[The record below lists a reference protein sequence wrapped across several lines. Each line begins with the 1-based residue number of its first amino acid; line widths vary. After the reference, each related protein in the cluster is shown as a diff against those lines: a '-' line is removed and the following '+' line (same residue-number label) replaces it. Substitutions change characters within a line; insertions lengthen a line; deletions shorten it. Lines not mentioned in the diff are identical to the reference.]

1 MGKNLRI
8 ELHLGYLEL
17 SFISLT
23 TDKEAESLYGL
34 VVGGQVRELDNYLNS
49 SYTHAI
55 QLFTS
60 SCHVRGRTLN
70 ALVDIVDQVVD
81 LEPVTR
87 DQLEDAEK
95 ASNCSYKLSS
105 LLSSFLDCQLVCSCL
120 WSQGSCLSFGLS

>member
-23 TDKEAESLYGL
+23 TDKEAESLDGL

-95 ASNCSYKLSS
+95 ASNHTKPITNC
-105 LLSSFLDCQLVCSCL
+105 FLIRPPSGILPIMRHIISV
-120 WSQGSCLSFGLS
+120 